1 MTRSHWHGSGGQGL
15 RLPLAVPYSGPTGT
29 QCNPR
34 RAPPPG
40 PFLLL
45 RVGPGPRAGAGV
57 GPAMLLR
64 TRIHR
69 NPQDLI
75 PVQQAPPTGTRRDE
89 DPPAELYGV
98 HGIGPSGYDPR
109 FSMNSA
115 GAESGNPRFPIRPGT
130 GNGAPAGPIGRK
142 SGVGKWGNPPCEYS
156 RHDPGLSGCCL
167 SPGGPSESHAD
178 SGLPHLL
185 NCQEPPADGG

>member
-1 MTRSHWHGSGGQGL
+1 MSHWHGSGGQGL

-45 RVGPGPRAGAGV
+45 RVGPGAGV
-57 GPAMLLR
+57 GPAMPRLLR
-64 TRIHR
+64 TRIPR
-69 NPQDLI
+69 DPQDLI
-75 PVQQAPPTGTRRDE
+75 PVQQVPPTRTRRDE
-89 DPPAELYGV
+89 DPELYGA
-98 HGIGPSGYDPR
+98 HGIGPYDPGPR

-130 GNGAPAGPIGRK
+130 GNGAPAARGPIGRK
-142 SGVGKWGNPPCEYS
+142 SGVGKSGNPPCDYS

-167 SPGGPSESHAD
+167 SPSESHAD
-178 SGLPHLL
+178 SGLRLPHWHLL